1 MNNNLKKYLTLIILG
16 LAGGSIYIFP
26 YLKYVFYDP
35 LIQVLHISDTQS
47 GLLLTMYA
55 IGCVILYIP
64 GGILADKMN
73 PKKALML
80 SLAVATILT
89 GAFAVTILLDLPG
102 SVAYGISLVIWL
114 LIAFASGFVFWTAI
128 LKAIRRTGYNVWNL
142 LCCKWYNSSNY
153 CSSKLMGLQCRWW
166 RFQYEVR
173 LLLGSSFN
181 GSIYIIGNNFN
192 SNILRRKVR

>member
-80 SLAVATILT
+80 SLADRYLSASMAALHNINRCICSNNFVRFTWKRCLWYFI
-89 GAFAVTILLDLPG
+89 
-102 SVAYGISLVIWL
+102 SNMVAYSFCVRIC
-114 LIAFASGFVFWTAI
+114 I
-128 LKAIRRTGYNVWNL
+128 LDS
-142 LCCKWYNSSNY
+142 NS
-153 CSSKLMGLQCRWW
+153 
-166 RFQYEVR
+166 
-173 LLLGSSFN
+173 
-181 GSIYIIGNNFN
+181 
-192 SNILRRKVR
+192 